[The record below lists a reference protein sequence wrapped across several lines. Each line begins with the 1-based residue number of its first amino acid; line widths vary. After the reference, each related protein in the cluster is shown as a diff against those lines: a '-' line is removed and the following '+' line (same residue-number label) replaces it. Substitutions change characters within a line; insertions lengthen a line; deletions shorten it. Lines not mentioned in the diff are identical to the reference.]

1 MYIFWGLEVSIPG
14 FFGVGKFIYL
24 FIYFYLPVLGTV
36 TATALHRS
44 VTVPSPMKDRPLHQ
58 GLRQLFLWVASLSG
72 EF

>member
-1 MYIFWGLEVSIPG
+1 MHFFGFESFDSWIFWGR
-14 FFGVGKFIYL
+14 KIYL

-36 TATALHRS
+36 TATALHRP
-44 VTVPSPMKDRPLHQ
+44 VTVPSPMKDRPLLQ